1 MGVYRRV
8 FRADMRLVYLL
19 WGVFFIGSDARG
31 GKTFYSFGVVP
42 ETHSYCST
50 FDDAVK
56 NKMFDETH
64 KDFTIF
70 S

>member
-1 MGVYRRV
+1 
-8 FRADMRLVYLL
+8 MR
-19 WGVFFIGSDARG
+19 VFFIGSDAG
-31 GKTFYSFGVVP
+31 VKNKTFYSFGVVP

-56 NKMFDETH
+56 NKMSDEIH

-70 S
+70 P